1 LRVVAIRLYEKVFS
15 IFRNTK
21 GWSEKINCNTGVKQG
36 CPLPSTFF
44 GIYINK
50 LEGCFEEAGCVALTL
65 ANIVIILLI
74 YIDDIILMV
83 RSPYDLDK
91 QLKILKDFCSS
102 TGMIVNTNKMK
113 VMIFKSKKI

>member
-1 LRVVAIRLYEKVFS
+1 MS
-15 IFRNTK
+15 
-21 GWSEKINCNTGVKQG
+21 
-36 CPLPSTFF
+36 STFF
-44 GIYINK
+44 GIYIDK

-91 QLKILKDFCSS
+91 QLRILKEFCYIM
-102 TGMIVNTNKMK
+102 GMLVNTIKTK
-113 VMIFKSKKI
+113 VMKIKSKRVTYTSFLYKNNNLEEYERVGFHI